1 MYIPRRTDKFEY
13 AADAIHFVETYQ
25 CHNCVF
31 QEPEGPMCSEAAI
44 NILLEEPVDFMDE
57 IAGLPTCNRYAVV
70 IS

>member
-25 CHNCVF
+25 CHTCAF
-31 QEPEGPMCSEAAI
+31 QEPEGPMCSEAAL

-57 IAGLPTCNRYAVV
+57 HDGLPICNKYQVV
-70 IS
+70 L